1 MRYFTLSASSWGV
14 GPSWFGFGS
23 ELMMVVK
30 IIVDGLAKDAS
41 GISGRLYGVY
51 VTDGNTLPRFFNQFP
66 LGFRTQATSH

>member
-1 MRYFTLSASSWGV
+1 
-14 GPSWFGFGS
+14 
-23 ELMMVVK
+23 MVVK

-51 VTDGNTLPRFFNQFP
+51 VTDGNKLPRFFNQFP